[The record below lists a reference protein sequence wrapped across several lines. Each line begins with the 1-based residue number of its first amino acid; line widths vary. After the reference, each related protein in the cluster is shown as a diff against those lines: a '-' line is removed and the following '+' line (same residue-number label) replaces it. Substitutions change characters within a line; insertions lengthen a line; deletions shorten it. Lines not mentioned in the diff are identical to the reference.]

1 MAGEGSGVVP
11 AVTWAAAVLRVQSP
25 AWELPRAVGVAKN
38 KELAKN
44 ISLTHALIWEINEI
58 LFSFTSENGDFVST
72 LPPRS
77 RLSSCTATGSYENMF
92 FWALGSQF
100 PRKESGA
107 YHSMYGGD
115 AA

>member
-1 MAGEGSGVVP
+1 MVP
-11 AVTWAAAVLRVQSP
+11 AVTWVAAVLRVQSP

-58 LFSFTSENGDFVST
+58 LFSFTSENGDLAST
-72 LPPRS
+72 VPPRS

-92 FWALGSQF
+92 FLGIGF
-100 PRKESGA
+100 PIPQERIRRISFNVRPVD
-107 YHSMYGGD
+107 GGD